1 MIELLPC
8 PFCGNND
15 IDNDEGLF
23 HHPAHG
29 CVIETW
35 EIRCGKP
42 GCASI
47 EAETQEEC
55 IRMWNTR
62 AAIADPISTPRHTDC
77 AAIQSGEV
85 TVLARDAE
93 GNAVMTMR
101 KA

>member
-23 HHPAHG
+23 HHPARG

-62 AAIADPISTPRHTDC
+62 AAIADPISTPRREPPHCPTCDC
-77 AAIQSGEV
+77 GP
-85 TVLARDAE
+85 
-93 GNAVMTMR
+93 
-101 KA
+101 K